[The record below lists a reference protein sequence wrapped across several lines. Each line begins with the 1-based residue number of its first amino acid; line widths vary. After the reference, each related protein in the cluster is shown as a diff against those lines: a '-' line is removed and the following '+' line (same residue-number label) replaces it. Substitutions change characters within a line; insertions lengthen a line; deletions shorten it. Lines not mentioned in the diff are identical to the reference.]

1 MHSYALKFIMVGD
14 SRVGK
19 SQLTRAY
26 TNKSFNYE
34 AVTTVGMEFSTK
46 TLEFEKCIIR
56 AQLWD
61 TAGHERFDSMTKAY
75 FRDAVGA
82 AVVFDITDRQTFL
95 NVKTRWLKRLED
107 HGHEGMKVVLVGNK
121 VDLTHE
127 EGHAREVP
135 IEEAVEFAR
144 AHNLDY
150 IETSALTGFS
160 VQTMFRRL
168 IFSVAKLI
176 PDVKNNLELM
186 GLPEG
191 WMIKL
196 PSENEIIETR
206 PRAASDDAATT
217 IDTSTTVTSYAT
229 SKMTPSSL
237 DSKLSKIDRRKSTIL
252 RVTYVNYWTAEAQ
265 SEVPTVAAPAGT
277 LYTAVVVK
285 KVEEPEPEPEPEPA
299 VNNNC
304 NNQNGIH
311 DDITFP
317 TSNTNKRVSRNAS
330 RPESLDSGKALTER
344 SSSMKIDTVDLSE
357 SRRRRRPEPTVS
369 KCSSCVIA

>member
-1 MHSYALKFIMVGD
+1 
-14 SRVGK
+14 
-19 SQLTRAY
+19 
-26 TNKSFNYE
+26 
-34 AVTTVGMEFSTK
+34 MEFSTK

-107 HGHEGMKVVLVGNK
+107 HGHEGMKVVLGKGESLVLMNQHVYLLFLVGNK

-135 IEEAVEFAR
+135 IEEAIEFAR

-160 VQTMFRRL
+160 VHTMFRRL

-206 PRAASDDAATT
+206 HRAASDDAATT

-277 LYTAVVVK
+277 LYTAVVIK
-285 KVEEPEPEPEPEPA
+285 KVEEPEPA
-299 VNNNC
+299 VNNNTTT
-304 NNQNGIH
+304 QNGIH

-317 TSNTNKRVSRNAS
+317 TNDTNKRVSRNTS
-330 RPESLDSGKALTER
+330 RPESLE
-344 SSSMKIDTVDLSE
+344 
-357 SRRRRRPEPTVS
+357 
-369 KCSSCVIA
+369 